1 MQMSD
6 HYFNPI
12 ETYKSA
18 KKRQFEK
25 TTNRIK
31 MILEGIKQLSL
42 NETDKKKLLN
52 KVKEIVSDF

>member
-6 HYFNPI
+6 PYFNPI

-31 MILEGIKQLSL
+31 MILEGIPQLSL
-42 NETDKKKLLN
+42 KTEDKKQLLK